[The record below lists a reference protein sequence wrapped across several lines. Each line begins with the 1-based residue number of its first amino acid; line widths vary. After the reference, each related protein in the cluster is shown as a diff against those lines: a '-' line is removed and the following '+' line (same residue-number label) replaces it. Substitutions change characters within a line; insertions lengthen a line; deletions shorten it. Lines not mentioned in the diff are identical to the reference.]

1 MWTVKTVQEI
11 PTNPKL
17 MGIYQITNIVNGKR
31 YIGKSK
37 DIRRRW
43 TIHVQLL
50 RRKEG
55 TNAKLQHAWTKYGE
69 DSFTFQ
75 ILEIVEDEAE
85 LAAREKCLVES
96 HSPEYNLAVILDASW
111 NFTYEVRKKMRDAKL
126 GKPASISKEALAER
140 NRKISEANRGRK
152 RTGSELERIRSYRA
166 SDSTKQK
173 LSLAMKGKKLSD
185 KTKQKLSQIG
195 KETNAIRFLMTPEAV
210 AKSLETRRKKVKTMK
225 KWIVYTAGG
234 WFSPKQAEEQT
245 KIEEICDAR
254 SEWIDMKSP
263 RRIFVC
269 PPNASKEVQEAT
281 YQGNLKHIQDCDF
294 LIANTRDKDMGTIME
309 CGYATALKKPI
320 VYFCQGL
327 TGTFNLM
334 LSRSGIKVCTT
345 FEQLEDYLDRCKAAG
360 EMLYEP
366 YDKEI
371 E

>member
-1 MWTVKTVQEI
+1 MWTSKTVQEI
-11 PTNPKL
+11 PTSPKL
-17 MGIYQITNIVNGKR
+17 MGIYQITNTVNGKK

-37 DIRRRW
+37 DIRGRW
-43 TIHVQLL
+43 LIHIQLL
-50 RRKEG
+50 RRFEG
-55 TNAKLQHAWTKYGE
+55 ANAHLQHAWNMYGE
-69 DSFTFQ
+69 ESFTFE
-75 ILEIVEDEAE
+75 ILEAVAE
-85 LAAREKCLVES
+85 EENLSTREKCLVEERN
-96 HSPEYNLAVILDASW
+96 PEYNLAIVTESSW
-111 NFTYEVRKKMRDAKL
+111 RFTDEVKKKMRDAKL
-126 GKPASISKEALAER
+126 GKPAAISKEALAER
-140 NRKISEANRGRK
+140 NRKIGEANRGRK
-152 RTGSELERIRSYRA
+152 RSASELERIRAYRA
-166 SDSTKQK
+166 SD
-173 LSLAMKGKKLSD
+173 A
-185 KTKQKLSQIG
+185 TKQKLSQANKG
-195 KETNAIRFLMTPEAV
+195 KKLPEETKIKISKSHKESNVIRFLQTPESI
-210 AKSLETRRKKVKTMK
+210 AKSLETRRRRTKSMK

-234 WFSPKQAEEQT
+234 WFNPKQAEEQT
-245 KIEEICDAR
+245 KIEEICTVR
-254 SEWIDMKSP
+254 SEWIDMRSP
-263 RRIFVC
+263 RQIFVC